1 MENPYQPPTELDLLV
16 RVVRFPKTSR
26 LRFLY
31 VVSLILFLALVVTVF
46 VVQNNDLS
54 YLGGFAFFGLVA
66 SGPLMTLAFF
76 VWGIGAWAVPIWSV
90 STIVFATTLIYLFK
104 PNSFTFVVSL
114 LGAVA
119 WVSIPFI
126 LVVILPELHIKL

>member
-31 VVSLILFLALVVTVF
+31 VVSLILSLALVVTVF

-76 VWGIGAWAVPIWSV
+76 RLGHRRLGSPNLERFDHCFCDYVNISLQAQQFHFCCFSAWRSG
-90 STIVFATTLIYLFK
+90 
-104 PNSFTFVVSL
+104 
-114 LGAVA
+114 LGVD
-119 WVSIPFI
+119 PFH
-126 LVVILPELHIKL
+126 PCCDSS